1 MHKFQKLGLLLLAI
15 AVMAL
20 SFSCNTSKRTK
31 GAVIGGSA
39 GGVLGGI
46 IGKKSGNTAT
56 GVIIGSVIG
65 GSAGAIIG
73 DYMDKQSEEIEQ
85 QVEGAEVERVG
96 EGIALTFDSGILFGF
111 DSSTLTATSKANLRE
126 RADILKKYGDTDLEI
141 DGHTDDRGTE
151 AYNQT
156 LSEKRAS
163 AVADYLKSLGV
174 SNRRITTIGY
184 GESSPVATNETDNG
198 RAQNRRV
205 EVAITANENL
215 QERAQN
221 GETINPN

>member
-1 MHKFQKLGLLLLAI
+1 
-15 AVMAL
+15 MAL

-73 DYMDKQSEEIEQ
+73 DYMDKQSQEIEQ
-85 QVEGAEVERVG
+85 EVEGAEVERVG

-111 DSSTLTATSKANLRE
+111 DSSTLTATSKTNLRE
-126 RADILKKYGDTDLEI
+126 LADILKKYGDTDLEI

-163 AVADYLKSLGV
+163 AVADYLKTLGV
-174 SNRRITTIGY
+174 SSRRITTIGY
-184 GESSPVATNETDNG
+184 GETSPVATNETDSG